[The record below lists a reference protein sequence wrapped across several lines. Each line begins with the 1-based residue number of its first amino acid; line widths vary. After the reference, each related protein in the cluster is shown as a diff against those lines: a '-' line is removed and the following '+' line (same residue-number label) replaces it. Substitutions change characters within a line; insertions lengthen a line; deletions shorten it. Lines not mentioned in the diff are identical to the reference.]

1 MSWPAHIQTAA
12 AEACREYLE
21 GGEDGYPLAHIMAR
35 EMLAAEQRGAERER
49 EKWVNWLRDANS
61 EPPIAALVD

>member
-1 MSWPAHIQTAA
+1 MRA
-12 AEACREYLE
+12 
-21 GGEDGYPLAHIMAR
+21 AR
-35 EMLAAEQRGAERER
+35 EIADRWLDEEVSDLLAEDIEKLVLAAEQRGAERER